1 MDEDRNAAD
10 AASARWACS
19 RAGRAALALT
29 AWFERLGAPFAPYA
43 PAAPPRTLGA
53 YVRWT
58 LRGAG
63 PAVWGLGLASV
74 AVGATDAAVF
84 WMIGALVDRAAAA
97 GPEGFFAEDWPWLLL
112 MLFVVA
118 VAKPISMLAQSAF
131 SSVTLG
137 PGLFAQGVWRLHR
150 HTLGQSMR
158 FFEEDFT
165 GRLAQKQMQTANAV
179 TTATTDTLTTAGML
193 IAYVATMIGALAL
206 AHPVLAGIA
215 ALWTAAFVVTLAK
228 AVPMIRLRAQA
239 RAEARAGVTGQLV
252 DSLGHIQTVKLFAHA
267 GREEAAAQRALTR
280 FREAALAFGRTMLGI
295 RGVLAALNTVA
306 TVAMLGAG
314 LWLWSAG
321 GATIGAVAAASMLTL
336 RLTQM
341 SGWISMTAVSIFG
354 EIGAIEDGVKTLTPP
369 HRITDRPEARPA
381 APAGAVRF
389 EDVTFRYGR
398 ETGGVAGLDFT
409 LAEGEKVALV
419 GRSGAGK
426 STAVSLLLRLHDVEV
441 GRVTIG
447 GVDIRDLTQDAL
459 RRRIATV
466 TQESA
471 IFNRSARE
479 NILYGRPDATE
490 AEVIAAAKRA
500 RAHDFILGLR
510 DGRGR
515 AGYDA
520 RLGERGVK
528 LSGGQRQRIALA
540 RAILKDAPI
549 LVLDEATSALDSE
562 VESEIQAALHEVMEG
577 KTVLAIAH
585 RLSTIAEMDRIL
597 VLDGGRVAEQGPH
610 AALLAQG
617 GLYARLW
624 ARQSGGFLVEAAE

>member
-1 MDEDRNAAD
+1 MDGEREQAEGAQGLRARRATHGAA
-10 AASARWACS
+10 
-19 RAGRAALALT
+19 RAAM
-29 AWFERLGAPFAPYA
+29 AWFERRSAPFGAYA
-43 PAAPPRTLGA
+43 PAEPPRTLGA
-53 YVRWT
+53 FLRWT

-63 PAVWGLGLASV
+63 PAAWGLGLSSV
-74 AVGATDAAVF
+74 AVGAADAAVF
-84 WMIGALVDRAAAA
+84 WMIGALVDRASAA
-97 GPEGFFAEDWPWLLL
+97 GPSAFFVEDWPWLLL
-112 MLFVVA
+112 VLFVVA
-118 VAKPISMLAQSAF
+118 VIKPATMLAQSAF
-131 SSVTLG
+131 SSLSLG
-137 PGLFAQGVWRLHR
+137 PGLFPQGVWRLHR

-165 GRLAQKQMQTANAV
+165 GRLAQKQMQTSNAV
-179 TTATTDTLTTAGML
+179 TTVATDTLTVAGML
-193 IAYVATMIGALAL
+193 LAYVATMIGALAL
-206 AHPVLAGIA
+206 AHPLLSAIA
-215 ALWTAAFVVTLAK
+215 AAWTLGFVVVLVK
-228 AVPMIRLRAQA
+228 AVPLIRRRAQA

-267 GREEAAAQRALTR
+267 GREEAAAQGALTR
-280 FREAALAFGRTMLGI
+280 FREAALAFGRAMVGV
-295 RGVLAALNTVA
+295 RAVLAALNTVA
-306 TVAMLGAG
+306 TIAMLGAG
-314 LWLWSAG
+314 LWLWSVG
-321 GATIGAVAAASMLTL
+321 GASIGAVAAASMLTL

-354 EIGAIEDGVKTLTPP
+354 ELGAIEDGVKTLTPP
-369 HRITDRPEARPA
+369 HHITDRPAARSA

-398 ETGGVAGLDFT
+398 PTGGVAGLDFEIG
-409 LAEGEKVALV
+409 EGEKVALV

-426 STAVSLLLRLHDVEV
+426 STAVGLLLRLHDVEG
-441 GRVTIG
+441 GRIAIG

-459 RRRIATV
+459 RRRVATV
-466 TQESA
+466 TQETA
-471 IFNRSARE
+471 IFNRSARD

-490 AEVIAAAKRA
+490 AEVIDAARRA
-500 RAHDFILGLR
+500 RAHDFILELE

-515 AGYDA
+515 QGYDA

-540 RAILKDAPI
+540 RAILKNAPI

-562 VESEIQAALHEVMEG
+562 VEAEIQAALHEVMEG

-585 RLSTIAEMDRIL
+585 RLSTIAEMDRIV

-610 AALLAQG
+610 RALLAKG
-617 GLYARLW
+617 GLYAQLW